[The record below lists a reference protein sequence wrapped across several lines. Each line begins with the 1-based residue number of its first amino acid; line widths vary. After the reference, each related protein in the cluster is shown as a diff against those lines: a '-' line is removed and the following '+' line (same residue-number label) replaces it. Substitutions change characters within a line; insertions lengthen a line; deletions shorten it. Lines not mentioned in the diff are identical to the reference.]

1 MTFLKN
7 GCHSLHFVSFC
18 RVCVLPFSAA
28 TVLEDFEDDL
38 YVQLMEESNQYI
50 DSNWIQTARAMTGEN
65 SHSK

>member
-1 MTFLKN
+1 MDVILCIL
-7 GCHSLHFVSFC
+7 CHFAVC
-18 RVCVLPFSAA
+18 ACVLPFSAA
-28 TVLEDFEDDL
+28 TVLEDFGDDL